1 MQVLHYNSKK
11 HNPNFQRFIKVKGA
25 PHEINRLKLD
35 LMDYSEDIITITK
48 KKDENSNILYIMS
61 GETSDKFIDLIPKMW
76 FRKLR
81 SNLEKYLGQ
90 KPEKIKPKDL
100 EKDLKKKSFRL

>member
-1 MQVLHYNSKK
+1 
-11 HNPNFQRFIKVKGA
+11 
-25 PHEINRLKLD
+25 
-35 LMDYSEDIITITK
+35 
-48 KKDENSNILYIMS
+48 MS

-100 EKDLKKKSFRL
+100 KKDLKKKSFRL